1 MEYLL
6 EVAYTSPV
14 PTLQI
19 NYAGV
24 MEVPSLHGL
33 APGVP
38 GAPSEDLNSLEAEIS
53 QLQREN
59 ARVESQML
67 RLRTDITAMEAHRRH
82 DKEPQVLAPPRA
94 SNLTDYYENLRN
106 NVMTLLEHVRIPG
119 GCSNSAGNVPT
130 HHPYTDMRVG
140 VGPEHFDSYLS
151 KLQTLCEEG
160 NGSNRAIY
168 GSVRS
173 TLPTPIWRQKGLAL

>member
-1 MEYLL
+1 FKFIVFWKCGKVRCFCLTQSYPFSCVL
-6 EVAYTSPV
+6 
-14 PTLQI
+14 
-19 NYAGV
+19 GV

-33 APGVP
+33 TSGVGGTGAPG
-38 GAPSEDLNSLEAEIS
+38 EDLNSLEAEIS

-67 RLRTDITAMEAHRRH
+67 RLRTDITAMEAHLRH

-94 SNLTDYYENLRN
+94 SNFTDYYENLRN

-119 GCSNSAGNVPT
+119 GCSNSAANGPP
-130 HHPYTDMRVG
+130 HHPYSDMRVG
-140 VGPEHFDSYLS
+140 LGPEHFDSYLS

-160 NGSNRAIY
+160 NGSNRTIY

-173 TLPTPIWRQKGLAL
+173 TLPTPI